1 MGSKSATT
9 ADQVARVV
17 IVVGV
22 LVVVV
27 IAAVAV
33 VAPVG
38 LPLTESDRR
47 NENGIKYKGQ
57 VGRGRE
63 SDEGLGLLLVLLLLG
78 VTET

>member
-22 LVVVV
+22 LVVLVV
-27 IAAVAV
+27 VV

-47 NENGIKYKGQ
+47 NENEIKHKGQ
-57 VGRGRE
+57 VE
-63 SDEGLGLLLVLLLLG
+63 
-78 VTET
+78 